1 VVIVRD
7 PQEVLKSL
15 ETAPDHVVRY
25 YKRRNIYEVLE
36 SLETNPLH
44 SQFSQY
50 AKNEQLRKTALE
62 IERIRRIQRKK
73 SAWVMVS
80 SIAAFSLGMTAVG
93 TPAYAQ
99 EIKLDPILQGKPE
112 VVHEVSQDQDNT
124 EIKTFIDLPEDKPK
138 SEDPKI
144 SIRIDDSQAEQ
155 KDHKPQSDKDDKQK
169 PENTIKQEEDENKK
183 EQPKSVT
190 LTKEQQK
197 DFTSDYKSK
206 SNISDTS
213 NIKSND
219 NDVEK
224 PMNQAQQAK
233 PKKAKPE
240 IKVAQVQTSSVK
252 ETTNIVTKSTDQ
264 SAVNSTGSV
273 TTQETKNTA
282 QEAQLYQVQKG
293 DTLWEISKRLYGNGE
308 EWTKIWEVN
317 REKLIQRDLRNASD
331 PGHWIYPGQELHI
344 PTR

>member
-1 VVIVRD
+1 MRE

-50 AKNEQLRKTALE
+50 AKHERLRKKALE

-73 SAWVMVS
+73 MAWVMAS

-112 VVHEVSQDQDNT
+112 IVHEVSQDQDNT
-124 EIKTFIDLPEDKPK
+124 EIKTFIDLPEEKPK

-169 PENTIKQEEDENKK
+169 PENSIKQEEDENKK

-252 ETTNIVTKSTDQ
+252 ETTNIVTNTDQ
-264 SAVNSTGSV
+264 SATTSTNSDTK
-273 TTQETKNTA
+273 TQTAENTA
-282 QEAQLYQVQKG
+282 QKAELYQVQKG
-293 DTLWEISKRLYGNGE
+293 DTLWGIAERIYGNGE